1 MGPLEFLLS
10 ANFSLV
16 NVEFARLILLFV
28 LAEEIAKRNRVL
40 RQMILEE
47 SLKVNVIRLLFL
59 Y

>member
-16 NVEFARLILLFV
+16 NVEFARFILLFV
-28 LAEEIAKRNRVL
+28 LAEEIAKSNRVL

>member
-28 LAEEIAKRNRVL
+28 LAEEIAKSNRVL